1 MAHAKI
7 LVIKE
12 TEKEIKNLLK
22 QSIPFIGQRLRVL
35 LILKQNEKVG
45 ISKREVAKLA
55 VVDPNS
61 VQNWRTLYLN
71 SGIEGLMKHQKTG
84 FKPSAF
90 NAIEHNMLE
99 TKLNDPQNGLQGYV
113 ELKDWIEKE
122 SGKTFNYNTLLYY
135 CIRNFKSSVK
145 VARKSRQKDEDQES
159 LLKDFGRIC
168 QEIALNTVG
177 DFDSVNLYFQD
188 ESRFGL
194 FTRNGKSVT
203 AISVKPICA
212 FQQVFKSTWL
222 SGAFSPI
229 TGDHFQLILP
239 HCNAD
244 NFQVFLDNFSK
255 ENPKELKIMV
265 LDNGRFHKAKKL
277 IIPENIVLVFL
288 PPYSP
293 ELNPAEKM
301 WAKYKREFSN
311 KFYNSLE
318 DVEDFITNVVKAT
331 SKKEVM
337 SICGYSYVFLDK
349 IWAI

>member
-1 MAHAKI
+1 M
-7 LVIKE
+7 
-12 TEKEIKNLLK
+12 
-22 QSIPFIGQRLRVL
+22 
-35 LILKQNEKVG
+35 
-45 ISKREVAKLA
+45 
-55 VVDPNS
+55 
-61 VQNWRTLYLN
+61 
-71 SGIEGLMKHQKTG
+71 
-84 FKPSAF
+84 
-90 NAIEHNMLE
+90 
-99 TKLNDPQNGLQGYV
+99 
-113 ELKDWIEKE
+113 
-122 SGKTFNYNTLLYY
+122 
-135 CIRNFKSSVK
+135 
-145 VARKSRQKDEDQES
+145 
-159 LLKDFGRIC
+159 
-168 QEIALNTVG
+168 G
-177 DFDSVNLYFQD
+177 DFNSVNLYFQD

-203 AISVKPICA
+203 AISVKPICT

-244 NFQVFLDNFSK
+244 NFQVFLNDFSK

-337 SICGYSYVFLDK
+337 SICGYSYVFLDE
-349 IWAI
+349 IWTI